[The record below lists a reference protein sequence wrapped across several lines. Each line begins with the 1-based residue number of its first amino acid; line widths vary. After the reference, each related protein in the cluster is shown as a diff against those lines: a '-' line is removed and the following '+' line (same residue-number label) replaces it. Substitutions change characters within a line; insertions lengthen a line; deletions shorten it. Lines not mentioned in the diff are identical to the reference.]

1 MILRKYKVWIGLCK
15 LKKSICS
22 PFFIM
27 KDKSTTLRNKHI
39 IACVWDFDKTLIPGY
54 MQTPIFKEYNVDEK
68 LFWREVNF
76 LPQLYSQ
83 KGIRVS
89 PETVYLNHLLSFV
102 KSGVMG
108 GLSNAK
114 LRQLGSRIEFSEGIL
129 DFLDELRAIPE
140 SDESFRKLDIKL
152 EHYIISTGLVEMIRG
167 SAVASKVSDIFAC
180 EFIEEPFPPYF
191 TLQPEFD
198 FNSLSTQI
206 NQIGAIVDNTIKT
219 RFIFEINKGVNKNH
233 DIDVNAQMAASDRR
247 IPISNMI
254 YIADGP
260 SDVPVFSVVR
270 NGGGKAF
277 AVYAPESDAEFEQ
290 NDMLLQSGRIDSYGP
305 CVYSKGSPTHAW
317 LKMHVKKICERIVK
331 DYHSMVA
338 DRVGRAP
345 RHIHKKEDLEVRL
358 NIPKTETG
366 CGDDCGSLDI

>member
-1 MILRKYKVWIGLCK
+1 
-15 LKKSICS
+15 
-22 PFFIM
+22 M
-27 KDKSTTLRNKHI
+27 KDKNTNLRNKHI

-54 MQTPIFKEYNVDEK
+54 MQTPIFEEYKVDENF
-68 LFWREVNF
+68 FWREVNA
-76 LPQLYSQ
+76 LPALYAQ

-114 LRQLGSRIEFSEGIL
+114 LRELGGRIEFSEGVL
-129 DFLDELRAIPE
+129 GFLDELRKVPE
-140 SDESFRKLDIKL
+140 SDESFCKLDIKL
-152 EHYIISTGLVEMIRG
+152 EHYIVSTGLAEMIRG
-167 SAVASKVSDIFAC
+167 SAVAEKVDGIFAC

-191 TLQPEFD
+191 SKQSEFD

-219 RFIFEINKGVNKNH
+219 RFIYEINKGVNKNPN
-233 DIDVNAQMAASDRR
+233 IDVNAQMSAADRR
-247 IPISNMI
+247 IPIENMI

-270 NGGGKAF
+270 NGGGKTF
-277 AVYAPESDAEFEQ
+277 AVYAPENEAEFEQ

-305 CVYSKGSPTHAW
+305 CVYSKGSATHAW
-317 LKMHVKKICERIVK
+317 LKMHVRKICERIVG
-331 DYHSMVA
+331 DYHNMVA
-338 DRVGRAP
+338 ARVGRAP
-345 RHIHKKEDLEVRL
+345 RHIHKKDDELSDPAHEGSETL
-358 NIPKTETG
+358 N
-366 CGDDCGSLDI
+366 LD